1 MKYLGRVAM
10 AQMPSQVSHDNHFSP
25 RQTRTASGLWQ
36 YIYLYGNMEIHTCE
50 YLYLYVNMTS
60 GPVCVPAKIQI
71 RVVKERLQTGFGHFD
86 SAAAAADAAVV
97 FVAAVKIL
105 TRNLNC

>member
-1 MKYLGRVAM
+1 
-10 AQMPSQVSHDNHFSP
+10 
-25 RQTRTASGLWQ
+25 
-36 YIYLYGNMEIHTCE
+36 
-50 YLYLYVNMTS
+50 MTS

-71 RVVKERLQTGFGHFD
+71 RDVKERLQTGFGHCD
-86 SAAAAADAAVV
+86 SAAAAAAAAAVV

>member
-1 MKYLGRVAM
+1 M
-10 AQMPSQVSHDNHFSP
+10 A
-25 RQTRTASGLWQ
+25 
-36 YIYLYGNMEIHTCE
+36 IYLSIRQYGNTWE

-71 RVVKERLQTGFGHFD
+71 RVVKERLETGFGHCD

>member
-1 MKYLGRVAM
+1 
-10 AQMPSQVSHDNHFSP
+10 
-25 RQTRTASGLWQ
+25 
-36 YIYLYGNMEIHTCE
+36 
-50 YLYLYVNMTS
+50 MTS

-86 SAAAAADAAVV
+86 SAAAAAVV

>member
-1 MKYLGRVAM
+1 M
-10 AQMPSQVSHDNHFSP
+10 A
-25 RQTRTASGLWQ
+25 
-36 YIYLYGNMEIHTCE
+36 IYLSIRQYGNTCE

-71 RVVKERLQTGFGHFD
+71 RDVKERLQTGFGHCD

>member
-1 MKYLGRVAM
+1 
-10 AQMPSQVSHDNHFSP
+10 
-25 RQTRTASGLWQ
+25 
-36 YIYLYGNMEIHTCE
+36 
-50 YLYLYVNMTS
+50 MTS

-71 RVVKERLQTGFGHFD
+71 RDVKERLQTGFGHCD

>member
-1 MKYLGRVAM
+1 
-10 AQMPSQVSHDNHFSP
+10 
-25 RQTRTASGLWQ
+25 
-36 YIYLYGNMEIHTCE
+36 
-50 YLYLYVNMTS
+50 MTS

-71 RVVKERLQTGFGHFD
+71 RDVKERLQTGFGHFD
-86 SAAAAADAAVV
+86 SAAAAAAAAVV